1 MIETERESQRAGD
14 RWIYG
19 DRETERERESQRAG
33 DKWIYGDREET
44 EIWSVMSS

>member
-19 DRETERERESQRAG
+19 DRETERESQRAG
-33 DKWIYGDREET
+33 DEWIYGDREET

>member
-19 DRETERERESQRAG
+19 DRETERERE
-33 DKWIYGDREET
+33 RELE
-44 EIWSVMSS
+44 SGR